1 MPSALYQNWSKQGR
15 SHRVLGHELFVVEAG
30 ARDQSPLVLL
40 HGFPSASVDFHRALP
55 ALAAS
60 RHVIAH
66 DHLGFGLSAKP
77 AGHAYSIIEQA
88 DLAVALWQQLGLRE
102 VDVLAHD
109 YGVSVATELLW
120 RHNNRQLPLNLRSV
134 TLVNSGLIY
143 RMAHIKLVQHMLRLA
158 WLRPLSRHLILR
170 PSYLRS
176 MRSLF
181 ADPDSV
187 SAEELETLWQM
198 TCHQGGQRVLA
209 DISQYLEERRL
220 HFRERWE
227 QALQEYQGPAHLLWG
242 DRDPVGIPRV
252 AEFVHSLMPQAKL
265 TWLEGVGHY
274 PMLEAPERFSSAA
287 LQFLEKLPVTK
298 K

>member
-1 MPSALYQNWSKQGR
+1 MPTALYQTWSARGR
-15 SHRVLGHELFVVEAG
+15 HHKVLGQKIFAVESG
-30 ARDQSPLVLL
+30 PRGQQPLVLL
-40 HGFPSASVDFHRALP
+40 HGFPSTSVDFHAVLTALSS
-55 ALAAS
+55 S
-60 RHVIAH
+60 RHVVVH

-77 AGHAYSIIEQA
+77 SGHAYSIIEQA
-88 DLAVALWQQLGLRE
+88 DIAVALWLQLGLSE

-120 RHNNRQLPLNLRSV
+120 RHNHGQLPLQLRSV

-143 RMAHIKLVQHMLRLA
+143 RMAHIKLVQHMLRLS
-158 WLRPLSRHLILR
+158 WLRPLSRHFVQK
-170 PSYLRS
+170 PFYLRS

-181 ADPDSV
+181 AEPRRV

-198 TCHQGGQRVLA
+198 TSTQQGQLTLA

-227 QALQEYQGPAHLLWG
+227 QALQAYRGPAHLLWG

-252 AEFVHSLMPQAKL
+252 AEFVHGLMPQATL
-265 TWLEGVGHY
+265 TWLHGVGHY
-274 PMLEAPERFSSAA
+274 PMLEAPDRFAKAA
-287 LQFLEKLPVTK
+287 LDFLEKLPVTEK
-298 K
+298 